1 MKKYNKLVRDKIP
14 SIIRKNGKIPVTRT
28 LDNKAAIKALRNKLD
43 EEIKEFDEKND
54 LAELADVLEV
64 IYNISKKYGFSEA
77 YLNKIRIDKIEE
89 RGSFDRNIFLE
100 EVKEKE

>member
-28 LDNKAAIKALRNKLD
+28 LDNKAVIKALRNKLD